1 MLSHTMEL
9 ISWQTQ
15 RKHKLNLH
23 TTKITEKKHRQ
34 QTNVLY
40 YNAAVNTAKQREN
53 VYTQK

>member
-1 MLSHTMEL
+1 MEL